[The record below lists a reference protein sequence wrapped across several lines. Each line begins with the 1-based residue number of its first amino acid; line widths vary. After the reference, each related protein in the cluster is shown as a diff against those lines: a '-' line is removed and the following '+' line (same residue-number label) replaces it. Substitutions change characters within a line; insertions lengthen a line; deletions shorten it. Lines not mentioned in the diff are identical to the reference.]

1 METINNQPLTDQ
13 NVPISPTDALAG
25 GISQL
30 MHECEH
36 NGQEDYERELEAMN
50 SILRKST
57 LILTDEDEKKVN
69 KVSSSNNNSR
79 QSLRSNKSGT
89 RNRGSGDLSGS
100 IQLDTGDSLLS
111 RSLSSSRMSVGM
123 DQQNKSKVSV
133 QTNASAVMDV
143 DENVDDDGDDEDDDG
158 YMDEDED
165 IEEEEEDDG
174 NSSSDQSS
182 ISSASSAEQLDDNG
196 NVDMD
201 IADSDN
207 DNENENDNGN
217 YNRGSNRS
225 LSSIDS
231 NAANNTGGLNT
242 FERVE
247 SSGND
252 VLESTTDTKLVKTNS
267 DGRRPKRT
275 KREKMAPVDIVWEQG
290 GQNVFVTGTFT
301 GWTKM
306 IRMLHTDNKPN
317 VFHVRLK
324 LPPGTHRFRFVVDN
338 ELRFSDFLPTATDQM
353 GNFVNYVE
361 VRPSDVI
368 HADEYSGSEMERTG
382 ETAAEMAQIKKM
394 STRSRI
400 ALKIKHEP
408 DNLSDGFTKF
418 HEEPPKRAPLQYS
431 SRLPAIFTDPRLMEQ
446 YYIRLHRERG
456 SHQSTHLLPPQ
467 LPSQLE
473 YVVLND
479 YPCTPGDTQTAHG
492 GALPT
497 PNHVVLHHLITSNI
511 KHNTLGIA
519 TVVRYRDKY
528 MTQIYYTPIDR
539 AAS

>member
-1 METINNQPLTDQ
+1 MGTIDNQPITDQ
-13 NVPISPTDALAG
+13 TAPVSPTDALVG
-25 GISQL
+25 GMSQL
-30 MHECEH
+30 MHECER
-36 NGQEDYERELEAMN
+36 NGQEDYKRELEAMN

-57 LILTDEDEKKVN
+57 LILTDEDEKKVSR
-69 KVSSSNNNSR
+69 VSSSSGGGSR
-79 QSLRSNKSGT
+79 QSLRST
-89 RNRGSGDLSGS
+89 RSRGSGDLSGS
-100 IQLDTGDSLLS
+100 IQLDTGDS
-111 RSLSSSRMSVGM
+111 SSRMSSEI
-123 DQQNKSKVSV
+123 DQQSKSKVSV

-143 DENVDDDGDDEDDDG
+143 DENIDDDDG
-158 YMDEDED
+158 YMDED
-165 IEEEEEDDG
+165 DDDD
-174 NSSSDQSS
+174 NISSSDQSS
-182 ISSASSAEQLDDNG
+182 VSSDSSVGQLDDDNDDD
-196 NVDMD
+196 NNNADMD
-201 IADSDN
+201 I
-207 DNENENDNGN
+207 NEND
-217 YNRGSNRS
+217 NRGSNRS

-231 NAANNTGGLNT
+231 NTGVPST
-242 FERVE
+242 FEKVVE
-247 SSGND
+247 SSSS

-306 IRMLHTDNKPN
+306 IRMLHTENKPN

-368 HADEYSGSEMERTG
+368 HADEYSGSEGMGKPG
-382 ETAAEMAQIKKM
+382 ETTPEMAQIKKM

-418 HEEPPKRAPLQYS
+418 HEETPKRAPLQYS

-539 AAS
+539 AS